1 MRATRLWRDGRWHCE
16 CGCVS
21 SRWIAHLYLEDVIV
35 GESTFD
41 SLSPMLRLAHYWH
54 AAVRKDDTGALLVND
69 LDLEND
75 RRQTTPERRSVPRG
89 GRRGT
94 DLRR

>member
-1 MRATRLWRDGRWHCE
+1 
-16 CGCVS
+16 
-21 SRWIAHLYLEDVIV
+21 LEDVIV
-35 GESTFD
+35 GECTFD
-41 SLSPMLRLAHYWH
+41 RFSPMLRLAHHWH

-75 RRQTTPERRSVPRG
+75 RRQTIPERRSVPRG